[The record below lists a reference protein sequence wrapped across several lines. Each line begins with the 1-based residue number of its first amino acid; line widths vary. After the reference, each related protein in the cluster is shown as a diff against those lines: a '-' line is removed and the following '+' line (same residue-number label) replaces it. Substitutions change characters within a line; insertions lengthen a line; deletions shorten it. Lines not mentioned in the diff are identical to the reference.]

1 MNLRGLIRKALRRLS
16 GRSGTPAERKARR
29 AAKRGDGPV
38 KKKRRRGG
46 GAGSRPSPSEA
57 RLPSS

>member
-46 GAGSRPSPSEA
+46 GAGAE
-57 RLPSS
+57 